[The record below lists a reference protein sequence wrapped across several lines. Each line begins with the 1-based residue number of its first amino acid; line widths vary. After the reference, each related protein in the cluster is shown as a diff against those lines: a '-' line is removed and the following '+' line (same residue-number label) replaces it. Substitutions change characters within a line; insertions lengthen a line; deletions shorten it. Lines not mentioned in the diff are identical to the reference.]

1 MNTIPLTF
9 DEHQINRTVI
19 GGRQN
24 ESAECLNISVI
35 LLNSSGSH
43 FKLQLFENLLSCN
56 FQTIVSIEND
66 ASNFSI
72 DDVSKRFPTVKFI
85 IPLEKATDG
94 EMINLAMSEIQS
106 DYVLVIRDSLYIPDG
121 LILPHLADRLLQDNP
136 FCICPILLDK
146 NKSQI
151 SMHCVPS
158 AEKSHFVIDRS
169 KQITDRM
176 NTLYPFDY
184 IALYNRKKF
193 IRIGGFDYTIKSQY
207 WQILDFALRAWLWG
221 EEIKLSTILSLSYLD
236 EAPVEDKTVN
246 LDYIRYFLKNELPV
260 YKNEAACLPSVAFV
274 KFLARSSCGYF
285 EARRQFTD
293 AKNWVK
299 KNSVKFKMDL
309 PTLVQDWNKTK
320 I

>member
-24 ESAECLNISVI
+24 DSADCLNISVI

-56 FQTIVSIEND
+56 FQSIISIEND

-85 IPLEKATDG
+85 IPLENATDG

-106 DYVLVIRDSLYIPDG
+106 DYVLVLRDSLYIPGG
-121 LILPHLADRLLQDNP
+121 LILPNLAERLLQDNP
-136 FCICPILLDK
+136 FCVCPLLLDK
-146 NKSQI
+146 NKVPVTVQCS
-151 SMHCVPS
+151 PS

-169 KQITDRM
+169 KTINDKM
-176 NTLYPFDY
+176 NTLYPFDF

-193 IRIGGFDYTIKSQY
+193 IRIGGFDYTIKSPY
-207 WQILDFALRAWLWG
+207 WQLLDFSLRAWLWG
-221 EEIKLSTILSLSYLD
+221 EKIKLSTILQISYLD
-236 EAPVEDKTVN
+236 DFPVEDKTVN

-260 YKNEAACLPSVAFV
+260 YKNEAAVIPSVSFV
-274 KFLARSSCGYF
+274 KFLMRSSCGYF

-299 KNSVKFKMDL
+299 KNSVKFQKDL
-309 PTLVQDWNKTK
+309 PTLVQKWVTSE
-320 I
+320 